1 VKHVKVYD
9 VSQRVHGKVGR
20 PKAVTKEQLLHAIE
34 MYATDSVTILAK
46 KLQVSRKTIYARL
59 EEIPR
64 KEINGNLVKIG
75 EKIGRNAKKR
85 GDCGRYV

>member
-1 VKHVKVYD
+1 MKHVRVYD

-20 PKAVTKEQLLHAIE
+20 PKAVTKEELLHAIE

-59 EEIPR
+59 
-64 KEINGNLVKIG
+64 
-75 EKIGRNAKKR
+75 KKFPER
-85 GDCGRYV
+85 RSMEF